1 MSYYRIRISDNSQAL
16 VWNFH
21 VNEEKCE
28 NPQHYDD
35 YIRYSALR
43 DLTDGLG
50 VTYLYIDCNEETKEE
65 LIMGYI
71 SLRTSSLVKDMGEQ
85 KKFGYPA
92 LEISELAVDKRY
104 NGQHIGTDM
113 VLDAINIANELNE
126 IASIKYLVLCADPQ
140 AKEFYEK
147 IEFVKMHEILEEI
160 PRERTNMNC
169 IPMYIKLR

>member
-1 MSYYRIRISDNSQAL
+1 MSYYRSKISDSSLMLIGKFN
-16 VWNFH
+16 
-21 VNEEKCE
+21 VNDEKCK
-28 NPQHYDD
+28 NPQHYND
-35 YIRYSALR
+35 YIRYSALQ
-43 DLTDGLG
+43 DLRDGLG
-50 VTYLYIDCNEETKEE
+50 VTYLYIDSNEETKEE

-92 LEISELAVDKRY
+92 LEISELAVDGRY
-104 NGQHIGTDM
+104 SGQHIGTDM

-147 IEFVKMHEILEEI
+147 IEFEKMNTELEEI
-160 PRERTNMNC
+160 PREHSNMDC
-169 IPMYIKLR
+169 IPMYLKLR